1 VSSHLNSSSKETG
14 GLFQALARHA
24 STNEGR
30 DLAVVQRDRRTT
42 YAELVACASD
52 FCERLE
58 RAGVQPGDGVA
69 ALLGNSTEFLVA
81 AFGIWKRGA
90 VLVPLNPQLPEAE
103 LLRYVSSAPVRAV
116 ITSLRNRS
124 VGEALQASCS
134 QIDNVWFYRAGANAW
149 EHAGPVDAS
158 SRIPDNPASEAN
170 IEPDS
175 AAIRQ
180 YSTGSTGYPKRV
192 TRFHGQLLGE
202 FRSVAKVVNA
212 TRDDRILGVA
222 PFFHS
227 HGLMN
232 SAVLALLS
240 GGTLYPVETFFQ
252 RDVARLIESERISVF
267 PGVPFMFQ
275 LLAELTEQQ
284 DFSSLRC
291 VLSAGAPL
299 PDQTAQAF
307 RQKYDVGIRQL
318 YGSTETGVICIGGS
332 WDGASEPGTVGPPI
346 PGVSVRV
353 ADDGGRSVTAGME
366 GRVEIKSPFAALGYD
381 SASEGS
387 ESHFE
392 AGAFYPGDLGRMT
405 PSGELVVSGR
415 YRGFI
420 NVGGNKVDPAEVE
433 AVLLAAAKVTEVV
446 VFGIPDGAAG
456 EKIKAVVV
464 ASAEVTPA
472 EIRAHCMRRLAD
484 FKQPRIIEFRKELP
498 KSPLGKILRKY
509 LMDESSSG
517 QSSYEFDMRSRL
529 KLSSHDAL
537 SPDGTLRW
545 SMLAPFLR
553 VLLVTD
559 GTVTRT
565 LEAYFGEPIDV
576 DVLSHA
582 EVGSE
587 RSYPDID
594 VAIGDPIVRRCVTLR
609 GRITRTIYAFAESVV
624 VTRGMPEEVGRKL
637 IEERKGIG
645 ELLGDSR
652 LETYRELLSVGR
664 TQAAEWALHL
674 GVEKS
679 ASVLVRSYRIFS
691 AGSASIAIQEVFPES
706 RFAN

>member
-1 VSSHLNSSSKETG
+1 MTLTG
-14 GLFQALARHA
+14 
-24 STNEGR
+24 
-30 DLAVVQRDRRTT
+30 
-42 YAELVACASD
+42 
-52 FCERLE
+52 
-58 RAGVQPGDGVA
+58 AGIQPGDGVA

-90 VLVPLNPQLPEAE
+90 VLVPLNPHLPEAE
-103 LLRYVSSAPVRAV
+103 LLDMSPGTPVRAV
-116 ITSLRNRS
+116 ITSMRNRT
-124 VGEALQASCS
+124 VGEALQARCS
-134 QIDNVWFYRAGANAW
+134 HIEQVWFYRAEVNAW
-149 EHAGPVDAS
+149 ERAGPGNAS
-158 SRIPDNPASEAN
+158 SRIPDNPPSEAN
-170 IEPDS
+170 IEPHS
-175 AAIRQ
+175 PAITQ
-180 YSTGSTGYPKRV
+180 YSTGSTGYPKRA

-212 TRDDRILGVA
+212 TRGDRILGVA

-252 RDVARLIESERISVF
+252 RDVARLIEGERISVF

-275 LLAELTEQQ
+275 LLAELKERHN
-284 DFSSLRC
+284 FSSLRC

-299 PDQTAQAF
+299 PEQTAQAF
-307 RQKYDVGIRQL
+307 RQTYNVGIRQL
-318 YGSTETGVICIGGS
+318 YGTTETGVICISAG
-332 WDGASEPGTVGPPI
+332 WDGASEPGTVGLPI
-346 PGVSVRV
+346 PGVSLRV
-353 ADDGGRSVTAGME
+353 ADDGGYTVTEGTE
-366 GRVEIKSPFAALGYD
+366 GRIEIKSPFAALGYD

-387 ESHFE
+387 ESHFQ
-392 AGAFYPGDLGRMT
+392 AGTFYPGDLGRLT

-433 AVLLAAAKVTEVV
+433 AVLLESPQVAEVV

-464 ASAEVTPA
+464 SSAAVTQA
-472 EIRAHCMRRLAD
+472 EIRAHCIRRLAD
-484 FKQPRIIEFRKELP
+484 FKHPRIIEFRKELP

-509 LMDESSSG
+509 LMDESLPG
-517 QSSYEFDMRSRL
+517 EPRYEFDMRTRL
-529 KLSSHDAL
+529 NLSSHDAL
-537 SPDGTLRW
+537 SPDGTLRL

-582 EVGSE
+582 EERSE
-587 RSYPDID
+587 RSHPEVD

-624 VTRGMPEEVGRKL
+624 VTRGMPAEVGRKL
-637 IEERKGIG
+637 IEERTGIG
-645 ELLGDSR
+645 ELLSESR
-652 LETYRELLSVGR
+652 LETYRELLSVRR

-674 GVEKS
+674 GVERS
-679 ASVLVRSYRIFS
+679 ASVLVRSYKIFS
-691 AGSASIAIQEVFPES
+691 GGSASIAIQEVFPES
-706 RFAN
+706 RFPIRRTACKRCDFVSMGLGILASAISVTPLSVRRN